1 MKNFKILKMNK
12 ITLTTL
18 LLISPLL
25 LKAQSA
31 EMADTMR
38 SEGKIY
44 VVVVILLIIVAGL
57 FAYLILL
64 DRKITRLEKKLTE
77 K

>member
-1 MKNFKILKMNK
+1 MNK